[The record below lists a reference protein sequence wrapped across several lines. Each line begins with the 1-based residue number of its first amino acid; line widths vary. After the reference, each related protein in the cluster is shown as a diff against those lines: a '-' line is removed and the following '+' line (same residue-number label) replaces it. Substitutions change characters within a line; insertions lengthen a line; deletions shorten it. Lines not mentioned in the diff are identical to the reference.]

1 MSQYYKT
8 HLGIES
14 LKQRSMDLNARQRR
28 LLLLIGTE
36 DFDLLNQQFKN
47 RIATP
52 ELLEQLVEM
61 ELIASHTT
69 IEDIANKVLD
79 TQIAS
84 IPSTPENQSIIHDK
98 VAEELIETSVLPSS
112 SISEPSP
119 SQHTETQLEPEPIV
133 LDSFSFDEVKDLMA
147 QLLQQNCGLMAKQLI
162 NRIQQAQDSHH
173 LKQCQMQWITTLQES
188 RIKPYDLNRHLKQI
202 NFSLKTL
209 VNA

>member
-61 ELIASHTT
+61 GLIASHTS
-69 IEDIANKVLD
+69 IEDLASKVLD
-79 TQIAS
+79 THIAS
-84 IPSTPENQSIIHDK
+84 IPSPPENQSIIRDE

-119 SQHTETQLEPEPIV
+119 SQHTETQLEPEAIV